1 MIAYVKANKKFSAIV
16 TEMFLRE
23 RKVCISFVLISQ
35 SYFKVSK
42 IIRLN
47 TTHFLIMKIPNKRE
61 LQQIGSSHLPDMEV

>member
-16 TEMFLRE
+16 TEMSLRE
-23 RKVCISFVLISQ
+23 QKVCISFVLISQ

-47 TTHFLIMKIPNKRE
+47 TTHFLIMKISNKRE